1 MKRKKDNRAEYSGRR
16 AKKQSGREAGGESG
30 QILAK
35 SGKKSGKKPKQ
46 PGRDASGKR
55 SGKPGGGAFGKK
67 PKQPGRQAP
76 GSKQVWRGGN
86 MLYPVPA
93 VMVSCAR
100 KGERPDIITVAWAG
114 TVCSNPPMV
123 SISIRPQRYSHD
135 IIEETG
141 EFVIN
146 LVTEKLARACDW
158 CGVRSGRDTVK
169 FTAEAEVQRDEAA
182 SVEKAREETSEMTA
196 AGAKRGFEGAAGR
209 DRKGKLEAAPEKLTA
224 GKASCLEAAPIIL
237 ESPVSL
243 ECRVKQK
250 IELGSHDM
258 FLAEVVCVDVDE
270 AFIDSKGRLDLDSAG
285 LIAYSHGTY
294 FGLGKKLG
302 TFGYSVRR
310 REG

>member
-1 MKRKKDNRAEYSGRR
+1 MKQKKDNRAEYSGRQGVKR
-16 AKKQSGREAGGESG
+16 LPGRERRRESG
-30 QILAK
+30 QTSAR
-35 SGKKSGKKPKQ
+35 SGEKLVKKPGQ
-46 PGRDASGKR
+46 PGRHVSGKR
-55 SGKPGGGAFGKK
+55 PE
-67 PKQPGRQAP
+67 QPGKRAI
-76 GSKQVWRGGN
+76 GKKQVWRGGN

-158 CGVRSGRDTVK
+158 CGVKSGRDTAK
-169 FTAEAEVQRDEAA
+169 FAAEAKAQRDEAA
-182 SVEKAREETSEMTA
+182 GMKKAPDGTSEM
-196 AGAKRGFEGAAGR
+196 
-209 DRKGKLEAAPEKLTA
+209 AAPEKLTA
-224 GKASCLEAAPIIL
+224 GKASCLETAPIIL

-250 IELGSHDM
+250 IALGSHDM
-258 FLAEVVCVDVDE
+258 YLAEVVCVDVDE

-294 FGLGKKLG
+294 YGLGKKLG

>member
-55 SGKPGGGAFGKK
+55 S
-67 PKQPGRQAP
+67 KQPGRQAP